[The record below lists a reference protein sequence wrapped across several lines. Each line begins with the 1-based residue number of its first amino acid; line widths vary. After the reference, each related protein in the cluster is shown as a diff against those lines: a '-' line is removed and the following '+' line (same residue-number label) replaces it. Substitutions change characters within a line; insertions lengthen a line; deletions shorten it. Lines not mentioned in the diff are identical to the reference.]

1 MGAAA
6 RRFKRRGGAMT
17 RAARNFPAAGVSVF
31 DTGVGASFFRTKFQ
45 SMAKGKP
52 QLEWCVVRLGEDHN
66 WWVDEVSDPVHWD
79 VDALSIIDPRQVDHL
94 VEAIEP
100 LREYG
105 FDPDVFERAFIPFR
119 IAKDLGKGRVRLQRT
134 KEPLLESDEKLF
146 ALPDVID
153 EENGPYADLLDHL
166 TRLRVKLLNDLFD
179 FEEKLTVD
187 EVEDQIRE
195 AQNNDFIEGKSV
207 HLFNELTAILDFMPA
222 GYGDDDEE
230 EGATVTKRRAP
241 AAEEDE
247 DIPDIDEEEDERM
260 KNDASLK
267 WDEDE
272 EEGEDKDKDGAEKKG
287 AAKSDDD
294 EDEEEEDDGAER
306 DFDDEAEEDDK
317 PSRSRRGRR

>member
-1 MGAAA
+1 
-6 RRFKRRGGAMT
+6 
-17 RAARNFPAAGVSVF
+17 
-31 DTGVGASFFRTKFQ
+31 
-45 SMAKGKP
+45 MAKGTP
-52 QLEWCVVRLGEDHN
+52 QLEWCNVRLGEDHN

-94 VEAIEP
+94 IEAIEP

-105 FDPDVFERAFIPFR
+105 FDPDVFERAFIAFR
-119 IAKDLGKGRVRLQRT
+119 IAKDLGKGRVNLRRT
-134 KEPLLESDEKLF
+134 KESLLESDEKLF
-146 ALPDVID
+146 ALPDIID

-207 HLFNELTAILDFMPA
+207 HLFAELTAILDFMPA
-222 GYGDDDEE
+222 GYGDDDDEE
-230 EGATVTKRRAP
+230 AAPVGKRAKRRA
-241 AAEEDE
+241 ADEEED
-247 DIPDIDEEEDERM
+247 DADLPDIDEEEDERM

-272 EEGEDKDKDGAEKKG
+272 EESKDEDGEAKKG
-287 AAKSDDD
+287 DDDD
-294 EDEEEEDDGAER
+294 EEDEDDGAEK
-306 DFDDEAEEDDK
+306 DFDDDDEEEADEEDDK
-317 PSRSRRGRR
+317 PSRKSRGRR

>member
-1 MGAAA
+1 
-6 RRFKRRGGAMT
+6 
-17 RAARNFPAAGVSVF
+17 
-31 DTGVGASFFRTKFQ
+31 
-45 SMAKGKP
+45 MAKGTP
-52 QLEWCVVRLGEDHN
+52 QLEWCIVRLGEDHN

-94 VEAIEP
+94 IEAIEP

-105 FDPDVFERAFIPFR
+105 FDPDVFERAFISFR
-119 IAKDLGKGRVRLQRT
+119 IAKDLGKGRVKLQRT
-134 KEPLLESDEKLF
+134 KESLLESDEKLF
-146 ALPDVID
+146 ALPDIID

-195 AQNNDFIEGKSV
+195 AQNTDFIEGKSV
-207 HLFNELTAILDFMPA
+207 HLFNELTSILDFMPA
-222 GYGDDDEE
+222 GYGDEDEE
-230 EGATVTKRRAP
+230 ETAAVGARSKRRP
-241 AAEEDE
+241 ADEEDE
-247 DIPDIDEEEDERM
+247 DDLPDIEEEEDERM

-272 EEGEDKDKDGAEKKG
+272 EDSEEEGEGKKG
-287 AAKSDDD
+287 DD
-294 EDEEEEDDGAER
+294 EEEDDGAER
-306 DFDDEAEEDDK
+306 DFDDDDEEEADEDDK

>member
-1 MGAAA
+1 
-6 RRFKRRGGAMT
+6 
-17 RAARNFPAAGVSVF
+17 
-31 DTGVGASFFRTKFQ
+31 
-45 SMAKGKP
+45 MAKGTP

-79 VDALSIIDPRQVDHL
+79 VDGLSIIDPRQVDHL
-94 VEAIEP
+94 IEAIEP

-105 FDPDVFERAFIPFR
+105 FDPDVFERAFIAFR
-119 IAKDLGKGRVRLQRT
+119 ISKDLSKGRVRLQRT
-134 KEPLLESDEKLF
+134 KEALMESDEKLF
-146 ALPDVID
+146 ALPDIID

-207 HLFNELTAILDFMPA
+207 HLFNELTSILDFMPA

-230 EGATVTKRRAP
+230 EAGPAPKRRRGAESE
-241 AAEEDE
+241 EEDDLPE
-247 DIPDIDEEEDERM
+247 IEEEEDERM

-272 EEGEDKDKDGAEKKG
+272 EEAGEGDAEGKKG
-287 AAKSDDD
+287 DKEKGDD
-294 EDEEEEDDGAER
+294 EDEDDGAEK
-306 DFDDEAEEDDK
+306 DFDDDDDDDDDEDLEADEDS
-317 PSRSRRGRR
+317 PRSRRGRR

>member
-1 MGAAA
+1 
-6 RRFKRRGGAMT
+6 
-17 RAARNFPAAGVSVF
+17 
-31 DTGVGASFFRTKFQ
+31 
-45 SMAKGKP
+45 MAKGKP

-105 FDPDVFERAFIPFR
+105 FDPDVFERAFIAFR

-134 KEPLLESDEKLF
+134 KEPLLESEEKLF
-146 ALPDVID
+146 ALPDIID

-222 GYGDDDEE
+222 GYGDDDED
-230 EGATVTKRRAP
+230 EGTATPKRRAP
-241 AAEEDE
+241 AAEDDE

-260 KNDASLK
+260 KNDSSLK

-272 EEGEDKDKDGAEKKG
+272 EEKGEEDGKSDAKAKDG
-287 AAKSDDD
+287 DD
-294 EDEEEEDDGAER
+294 EDEEDEDDGAEK
-306 DFDDEAEEDDK
+306 DFDDEEESDDK